1 MYKVMSV
8 PGGWQVFWV
17 ENEDAQPRPVR
28 VEPYKHRPSAYRKAK
43 QLNDA
48 AKIIDEIV
56 AKDGA
61 IIL

>member
-1 MYKVMSV
+1 MYKVLSV

-17 ENEDAQPRPVR
+17 ENEDFQPRPVR
-28 VEPYKHRPSAYRKAK
+28 VEPYKQRQSAYRKAK
-43 QLNDA
+43 QLNNA
-48 AKIIDEIV
+48 AKNVDAMI

>member
-1 MYKVMSV
+1 MYKVLPV
-8 PGGWQVFWV
+8 KGGYQVFWV

-28 VEPYKHRPSAYRKAK
+28 VEPYKHRQSAYRKAK

-48 AKIIDEIV
+48 VNNVDEMI
-56 AKDGA
+56 KKNGA